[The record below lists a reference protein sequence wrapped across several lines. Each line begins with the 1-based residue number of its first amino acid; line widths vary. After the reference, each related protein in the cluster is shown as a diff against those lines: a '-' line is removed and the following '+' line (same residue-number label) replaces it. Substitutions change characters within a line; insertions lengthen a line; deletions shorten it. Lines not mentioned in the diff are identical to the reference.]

1 MGTLSTFES
10 QLQDSEVQKQQDDLC
25 IQTKQTQLKNMLPP
39 VSKWLQ
45 NQCAV
50 LCFILIFFCIAN
62 KCKKNR
68 LTDCT
73 GSFRKRALHIF
84 SVPVEHDQDSQFCSE
99 NHYNANTNI

>member
-10 QLQDSEVQKQQDDLC
+10 QLQVSEVRKQQDDLC

-68 LTDCT
+68 LHWKFQKE
-73 GSFRKRALHIF
+73 GSAHIF
-84 SVPVEHDQDSQFCSE
+84 C
-99 NHYNANTNI
+99 ACRA